1 MNPLITVAELRA
13 LEPAPVLADVTWNLA
28 GPPGKEAYDAGHIPG
43 AYFVDLDTEL
53 AAPPGPG
60 RHPLPDA
67 TTVTATFYRLGIT
80 SADTP
85 VVVYDANNA
94 MSAARAWWTFRY
106 FGLTNVRVL
115 DGGLAAWQSAGGDL
129 TAEAPTGERGTA
141 GAAAGGELTAEARTG
156 ERGAAGAAA
165 GGELTAEA
173 RTGERGAA
181 GAAAGAELTA
191 EAPTARAQAVGVP
204 AAVSGAATE
213 PSPVAHTGLPSN
225 SAGGDGSTGEVVG
238 GLIATPGHIPVLD
251 ADGAA
256 AVAAKGILLDARA
269 PERFAGEVE
278 PMDPV
283 AGHIPGA
290 VNAPTGANVTESGH
304 FRPPAE
310 LRERF
315 TALGITDDTEV
326 AVYCGS
332 GVTAAHEAL
341 ALESA
346 GIPATVYI
354 GSWSEWITDPTRPV
368 ATGPN

>member
-1 MNPLITVAELRA
+1 MSPLITVDELRA
-13 LEPAPVLADVTWNLA
+13 LGTGVVLADVTWNLA
-28 GPPGKEAYDAGHIPG
+28 GPPGKAAYDAGHIPG

-53 AAPPGPG
+53 AGPPGPG

-67 TTVTATFYRLGIT
+67 TTVTATFHRLGIT
-80 SADTP
+80 SPDTP
-85 VVVYDANNA
+85 VVVYDANNS

-115 DGGLAAWQSAGGDL
+115 DGGLAAWQSAGEKL
-129 TAEAPTGERGTA
+129 TTD
-141 GAAAGGELTAEARTG
+141 
-156 ERGAAGAAA
+156 
-165 GGELTAEA
+165 
-173 RTGERGAA
+173 
-181 GAAAGAELTA
+181 
-191 EAPTARAQAVGVP
+191 VP
-204 AAVSGAATE
+204 A
-213 PSPVAHTGLPSN
+213 
-225 SAGGDGSTGEVVG
+225 DGSGTVT
-238 GLIATPGHIPVLD
+238 ATPGHIPVLD

-304 FRPPAE
+304 FRTPAE

-315 TALGITDDTEV
+315 TALGVTDDTEV

-346 GIPATVYI
+346 GIRSAVYV
-354 GSWSEWITDPTRPV
+354 GSWSEWVTDPTRPV
-368 ATGPN
+368 ATGT

>member
-1 MNPLITVAELRA
+1 MNPLISVDELRTA
-13 LEPAPVLADVTWNLA
+13 SPVLADVTWNLA
-28 GPPGKEAYDAGHIPG
+28 GPPGKEAYDAGHLPG

-67 TTVTATFYRLGIT
+67 TTVTATFRRLGIT

-85 VVVYDANNA
+85 VVVYDANNS

-106 FGLTNVRVL
+106 FGLTNVQVL
-115 DGGLAAWQSAGGDL
+115 DGGLAAWK
-129 TAEAPTGERGTA
+129 
-141 GAAAGGELTAEARTG
+141 AAGGEVTTEPPPVFRTG
-156 ERGAAGAAA
+156 PDTNTAGADQ
-165 GGELTAEA
+165 TM
-173 RTGERGAA
+173 
-181 GAAAGAELTA
+181 
-191 EAPTARAQAVGVP
+191 
-204 AAVSGAATE
+204 
-213 PSPVAHTGLPSN
+213 
-225 SAGGDGSTGEVVG
+225 DEVVG
-238 GLIATPGHIPVLD
+238 AFIATPGHLPVLD
-251 ADGAA
+251 AEGAA
-256 AVAAKGILLDARA
+256 EVAAKGILLDARA

-304 FRPPAE
+304 FRPAAD
-310 LRERF
+310 LRARF
-315 TALGITDDTEV
+315 STLGVTDDTEV

-346 GIPATVYI
+346 GLPATVYI

-368 ATGPN
+368 ATGTD